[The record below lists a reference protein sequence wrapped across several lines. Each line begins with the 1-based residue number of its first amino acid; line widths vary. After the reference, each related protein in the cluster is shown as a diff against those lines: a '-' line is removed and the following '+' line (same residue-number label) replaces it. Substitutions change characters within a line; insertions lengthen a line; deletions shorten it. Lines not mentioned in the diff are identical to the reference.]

1 MNTKISLFVI
11 CVKAIIYLLLCNLH
25 DCTFKIKVSGINSAN
40 YFTAIISSIK
50 VKLMKQKPYVVHLH
64 RSVV

>member
-1 MNTKISLFVI
+1 MDWFLYDI
-11 CVKAIIYLLLCNLH
+11 CLRHESI
-25 DCTFKIKVSGINSAN
+25 KIKVSEINSAN

-50 VKLMKQKPYVVHLH
+50 VMVMKQKPYVVHLH